1 MILGH
6 TFTTHY
12 KHEQWTTTKI
22 RLYFSTYDGCAELA
36 VSVLVPAA
44 GALGGGPG
52 VVEDEERRDLHR
64 GGGHLVTVTQLQG
77 DRAICSPALRCRP

>member
-1 MILGH
+1 ME
-6 TFTTHY
+6 
-12 KHEQWTTTKI
+12 HEQWTTTKI

-44 GALGGGPG
+44 GALGGSPG

-64 GGGHLVTVTQLQG
+64 
-77 DRAICSPALRCRP
+77 RRRSPCNRDTATG